1 MRSPI
6 RIDRIAAFILVVSSG
21 VANAQPAP
29 RFTEQGGEAI
39 FKGVCQGCHMP
50 GGAGAVGAGRYPAL
64 ACDPNL
70 TGRGYPL
77 VIIVNGQKAMP
88 AFGELLSD
96 RQIADVVNYIRSNF
110 GNHFT
115 DEVTVNEVKAVR
127 PHPERGDLIK

>member
-1 MRSPI
+1 MAVS
-6 RIDRIAAFILVVSSG
+6 ALVVSG
-21 VANAQPAP
+21 GATHAQPAM
-29 RFTEQGGEAI
+29 RFAEQGGEAI

-50 GGAGAVGAGRYPAL
+50 DGAGAVGAGRYPAL
-64 ACDPNL
+64 ARDPNL

-77 VIIVNGQKAMP
+77 VIVVNGQKAMP

-96 RQIADVVNYIRSNF
+96 RQIADVVNYIRNSF

-127 PHPERGDLIK
+127 PRPERGDLIK